1 MQKRSRALRTDSLL
15 VLISSSGISSMSL
28 SWCPGWLKC
37 CQWYCVVSFVLHRSA
52 VFTKSVSLVSFSLS
66 DVFHRCVWGI
76 FTFTTLDHVNEILR
90 CTCDRLLYELS
101 LASVS
106 ECTWWY
112 FLNEGTGFASD
123 GVAFLYG
130 RCLWSRCLCL
140 FPFTRRS
147 RRFRGRLY
155 AIKGRSEKA
164 SLHLFEPGLKIEAW
178 AGVSWWSC

>member
-1 MQKRSRALRTDSLL
+1 MDSLL

-76 FTFTTLDHVNEILR
+76 FTFTTLDHVNEIFR

-155 AIKGRSEKA
+155 AIKGRSVKA
-164 SLHLFEPGLKIEAW
+164 SLHLFEDWSMGRCFVMILLRYGEAGL
-178 AGVSWWSC
+178 

>member
-1 MQKRSRALRTDSLL
+1 
-15 VLISSSGISSMSL
+15 MSL

-37 CQWYCVVSFVLHRSA
+37 CQWYCVVSFVHRSA

-66 DVFHRCVWGI
+66 DVFRWCVWGV
-76 FTFTTLDHVNEILR
+76 FTFTTLDHVNEIFR
-90 CTCDRLLYELS
+90 CTCDRLLDELS

-112 FLNEGTGFASD
+112 CLNERTGFASE

-164 SLHLFEPGLKIEAW
+164 SLHLFEDWSMGRCFVMILLRYGEAGL
-178 AGVSWWSC
+178 